1 MKQIKGP
8 YNLLNNTD
16 ITKNPKLD
24 NTTSTHNTVLL
35 TGQATW
41 DTDGNKPYILVCF
54 MPLHLPIRVSL
65 SKACS
70 QQYRKHIEVE
80 SRKAKV

>member
-24 NTTSTHNTVLL
+24 NTTSTRNTVLL

-54 MPLHLPIRVSL
+54 MPLHLPIHVSL